1 MTGPD
6 TNTLHNA
13 EGQTREREELFRLMF
28 QNHNAI
34 MLLLEPR
41 SGRIVEANRAAELF
55 YGYPRAVLTQMSIQ
69 DINTQTPE
77 EIAGELQKA
86 VRGKR
91 NHFVFP
97 HRLADGEV
105 RTVEVYSSPIEVDG
119 TPLLFSVIHDI
130 SERARTEQKL
140 ADSSQFNEQIL
151 SASPVGIVTY
161 DVKGQ
166 CITAN
171 DQAARLIG
179 ATREQVLSQ
188 NFRRIASWE
197 RAGLLE
203 HAERTLATGEPGR
216 CVVHIVSSFNRAIWV
231 DCLFSRFSVAGV
243 PHLLMA
249 FADITENKQAE
260 DRIRQ
265 LLIEQKIIF
274 DNIAVGIGYFRNRVI
289 LSVNNALER
298 MFGYTLE
305 ELQGRTTELLYND
318 PKEFRR
324 VGEEAYPFVDRGE
337 VYSTEV
343 EMQKKDGTRFW
354 CNIVGQAVD
363 RGDPRKGS
371 IWMLQDVTGRKRA
384 EESLRVA
391 IRQAMDE
398 RAKTEAVIAAIGDG
412 ISIQDREFRILYQN
426 EAHKKMMGEHEGRH
440 CYEAYEKKG
449 HICEGCPVALSF
461 ENGRVN
467 TSERSV
473 TDEHG
478 TRYFSISASP
488 LKDAEGIIGAGI
500 EVVRETTQ
508 QKRTEEEIKKAE
520 KLESVGILAGG
531 IAHDFNNLLQAIL
544 GNIMI
549 AEMQGVTEEQRTKWL
564 RSAEDACEMAHELT
578 KRLIIFSKGG
588 DPVKRPESLVPLIK
602 GGVSS
607 AVNGM
612 SVDPEYD
619 FPGEQLS
626 LVVDAGQIRQVFRN
640 LAVNAVEAMPGGGRP
655 VIAARR
661 ITIPDQA
668 NVALPAGAY
677 AEISFKDSG
686 IGIPPESLGKVFDPY
701 FSTKDRGSQKGMGL
715 GLTVSDAIIRKH
727 GGRIT
732 VESEVGRGTTFHVYL
747 PLAGTEAGQNIPETA
762 QDQ

>member
-1 MTGPD
+1 MTELD
-6 TNTLHNA
+6 MKMQNNA
-13 EGQTREREELFRLMF
+13 EGATREREELFRLMF

-34 MLLLEPR
+34 MLLLEPL
-41 SGRIVEANRAAELF
+41 SGHIVEANHAAEIF
-55 YGYPRAVLTQMSIQ
+55 YGYPREVLTQMSIQ

-97 HRLADGEV
+97 HRLADGEI

-161 DVKGQ
+161 DVRGQ
-166 CITAN
+166 CISAN

-179 ATREQVLSQ
+179 ATREQVLRQ
-188 NFRRIASWE
+188 NFRGLESWS
-197 RAGLLE
+197 RSGLLE
-203 HAERTLATGEPGR
+203 HAEKTLATGEPGR
-216 CVVHIVSSFNRAIWV
+216 CIVHHVSTFNRAMWI
-231 DCLFSRFSVAGV
+231 DCLFSRFSAGGV
-243 PHLLMA
+243 PHLLIA
-249 FADITENKQAE
+249 FADITENKLAE
-260 DRIRQ
+260 DKIRQ
-265 LLIEQKIIF
+265 LLNEQKIIF
-274 DNIAVGIGYFRNRVI
+274 DNIAVGIGYFKNRVI

-305 ELQGRTTELLYND
+305 ELQGETTMLLYRNL
-318 PKEFRR
+318 EEYRR

-343 EMQKKDGTRFW
+343 EMRKKDGTMFW

-363 RGDPRKGS
+363 RGDPQKGS
-371 IWMLQDVTGRKRA
+371 IWMLQDVTSRKRT

-391 IRQAMDE
+391 TRQAMDE

-412 ISIQDREFRILYQN
+412 ISIQDREFRIMYQN

-440 CYEAYEKKG
+440 CYEAYEKRE

-461 ENGRVN
+461 EDGRVN

-478 TRYFSISASP
+478 TRCFSISASP
-488 LKDAEGIIGAGI
+488 LKDAEGEIIAGI
-500 EVVRETTQ
+500 EVVREITL

-549 AEMQGVTEEQRTKWL
+549 AEMQGVTEEQRTHWL

-588 DPVKRPESLVPLIK
+588 DPVKRPEPLAPLIK
-602 GGVSS
+602 EPISL
-607 AVNGM
+607 AVNGLGI
-612 SVDPEYD
+612 VPEYD
-619 FPGEQLS
+619 FPREQLS
-626 LVVDAGQIRQVFRN
+626 LVVDAGQIRQVFKN
-640 LAVNAVEAMPGGGRP
+640 LAVNAVEAMPGGGRL
-655 VIAARR
+655 VVTARR
-661 ITIPDQA
+661 ITIPEQDS
-668 NVALPAGAY
+668 VALPSGAY
-677 AEISFKDSG
+677 AEIILKDSG

-747 PLAGTEAGQNIPETA
+747 PLAGTGTGQNIPETA